1 MDAIFAPNAI
11 AAPEQAAK
19 DLVAEANHRIANSLT
34 LLVSMVR
41 MQASA
46 TAKRTD
52 TLSQAEVRLMLE
64 GVAARIST
72 IGQLH
77 RLLSHIPPDGCTSL
91 VPHLRDVSGALVAAL
106 SSPEQRVRVEHGGS
120 DCLVLT
126 RQVQPIILIICEI
139 FINAMKYAHP
149 AGAPL
154 IMRID
159 CEPSTDGRLVLII
172 SDDGVGLPEGFDP
185 ATQGGLGFRVIRL
198 LANEIGATLE
208 ITSTSLGLSFRLS
221 VPASAMPSGKLS

>member
-1 MDAIFAPNAI
+1 MDAILAAEAI
-11 AAPEQAAK
+11 AAPERTAK
-19 DLVAEANHRIANSLT
+19 DLVAEAHHRIANSLT

-46 TAKRTD
+46 AARRAE
-52 TLSQAEVRLMLE
+52 TLSAAEVRLMME

-77 RLLSHIPPDGCTSL
+77 RLLSHAPQDGCTSL
-91 VPHLRDVSGALVAAL
+91 MPHLRDVSEAMVKAL
-106 SSPEQRVRVEHGGS
+106 SSPQQTVTVEYSGS

-126 RQVQPIILIICEI
+126 RQVQPIILILCEI

-154 IMRID
+154 VMRID
-159 CEPSTDGRLVLII
+159 CAPSADGRLVLTI

-185 ATQGGLGFRVIRL
+185 ATQGGLGSRVIRA
-198 LANEIGATLE
+198 LASEIGATLAV
-208 ITSTSLGLSFRLS
+208 TSTSLGLFFRLS
-221 VPASAMPSGKLS
+221 MPGTAMPSGKPS